1 MRLKNV
7 VHYRALTCAFGLLL
21 ALAASSAQDDDL
33 KMVAAGS
40 TLAGRLNAVGKVFSG
55 QGATLSMASGF
66 LVSSCHVLTAGHVLA
81 KAGEH
86 VQLGSEVRFFPGS
99 MEAQPNMRLPV
110 TGRVVA
116 ASQDFVME
124 AAPFGFDQRRIPN
137 DWALIEL
144 DQAISGIEPIRLLFP
159 ETVPPADAEYTV
171 VGYPLGQVRQGLFAQ
186 EHCRNWSSPHGG
198 QALKGILIA
207 DCAVRSG
214 MSGGPML
221 LDDENQVI
229 AAGIVVERF
238 TIGQKVMTIGVSV
251 ATFGEKM
258 NAVMRDSE
266 ICAVGVPFVWPASAP
281 HRRPGERS
289 ESSSLSR

>member
-1 MRLKNV
+1 MSLRNV
-7 VHYRALTCAFGLLL
+7 GRCHALIGAFGLFV

-33 KMVAAGS
+33 KMVEADSA
-40 TLAGRLNAVGKVFSG
+40 LAGRSAAVGKVFSG
-55 QGATLSMASGF
+55 HGATLSMASGF

-86 VQLGSEVRFFPGS
+86 VQLGAEVRFFPGGVRS
-99 MEAQPNMRLPV
+99 QANTTLPV

-116 ASQDFVME
+116 ASQDFIME

-144 DQAISGIEPIRLLFP
+144 DHAVSGIAPIRLLYP
-159 ETVPPADAEYTV
+159 EAVIPVGAAYTI

-186 EHCRNWSSPHGG
+186 EHCRNWSSAHGG
-198 QALKGILIA
+198 VALKGVLIA

-221 LDDENQVI
+221 LDDENQAI

-238 TIGQKVMTIGVSV
+238 TIGQKVMTIGVPV
-251 ATFGEKM
+251 AAFAEKM
-258 NAVMRDSE
+258 EAAMRDSD
-266 ICAVGVPFVWPASAP
+266 ICAVGAPFVWPASAP
-281 HRRPGERS
+281 HR
-289 ESSSLSR
+289 